1 MTIKTRAELISA
13 LARLYA
19 ARRSAFDESDLRGL
33 LALLDGLCRAPFNDG
48 EAAAAAAQAN
58 AGLGAAGLPP
68 VQRAV
73 LEFLPQWGP
82 LDDRHVRAG
91 LWSATFQMLLAY
103 LPGEPPGASARL
115 GARAET
121 RLGLRDGTWVRG
133 EQGGGSLSCVANDW
147 AVESRL
153 SSNQPFTFAYS
164 GLRNAS
170 DCVSNAPQDP
180 TDGSV
185 FPHCFQGPR
194 RRVRRAGGWLIA
206 R

>member
-1 MTIKTRAELISA
+1 MLWDYTKLSQLPLNPLTSLTPPLGLPPTPRPLGFSQVTIKTRAELISA

-19 ARRSAFDESDLRGL
+19 ARRSAFDEADLRSL

-103 LPGEPPGASARL
+103 LPGEPPGASASL
-115 GARAET
+115 GARAVVGLE
-121 RLGLRDGTWVRG
+121 LGVSVRVLSVVRKKLDRFHALRMTGLFKRG
-133 EQGGGSLSCVANDW
+133 
-147 AVESRL
+147 
-153 SSNQPFTFAYS
+153 
-164 GLRNAS
+164 
-170 DCVSNAPQDP
+170 
-180 TDGSV
+180 
-185 FPHCFQGPR
+185 
-194 RRVRRAGGWLIA
+194 
-206 R
+206 